1 MNLISE
7 MKILI
12 YSLVALAAFIAVASA
27 QTAAPAVPS
36 IGQFQSALSGLQ
48 TAAADLAAAW
58 TALQP
63 LLSVIAS
70 CAALAAALPHP
81 SAGSIWMLPRK
92 LLDFA
97 GLNIGHAKNAE
108 VVK

>member
-1 MNLISE
+1 MI
-7 MKILI
+7 
-12 YSLVALAAFIAVASA
+12 AFAADAV
-27 QTAAPAVPS
+27 TAAPAAIPT
-36 IGQFQSALSGLQ
+36 IGQFQSALAGLQ

-81 SAGSIWMLPRK
+81 TAGSIWTLPRK
-92 LLDFA
+92 LLDIA
-97 GLNIGHAKNAE
+97 GFNIGHAKNVEAP
-108 VVK
+108 KA